1 MEKIQKVTVLLL
13 VKAKPGWVDQI
24 LLKIALREE
33 LLHETEELF
42 ANKNFIG
49 SAFRSIFELKEI
61 QSNSRDQKVYFVFSE
76 LQYNPN
82 TFSDPQ

>member
-13 VKAKPGWVDQI
+13 VKAKPGEHQL

-61 QSNSRDQKVYFVFSE
+61 QSNSRDQKAYFVISE
-76 LQYNPN
+76 LQFNPN